1 MAVELSRA
9 EKKDP
14 DCQCRLY
21 LIVNVYCTVDTPD
34 KMMAEPTTASP
45 TSVPFGGFLR
55 GSGLPST
62 VGDID

>member
-1 MAVELSRA
+1 MAVELSRT

-34 KMMAEPTTASP
+34 KMMAEPTPASP
-45 TSVPFGGFLR
+45 TSVPFGRLFEGEWI
-55 GSGLPST
+55 S
-62 VGDID
+62 